1 MVLGRGRLPKIDR
14 KVFAELSHSNGVQA
28 VKVPVSDAVW
38 STWRR
43 YCDALGISMG
53 IGVAGLIF
61 DELDSVVDGGS
72 VGEGVFATQVTARAA
87 ERTSRLDVRQ
97 RELDTVPSVSKRKR
111 STSGDGSGASG
122 RSEGPAVRSRPVS
135 PVSRSAVTNGVP
147 AARV

>member
-97 RELDTVPSVSKRKR
+97 RELRYPCRASPSERGAPQGMGVAPPDEARDQR
-111 STSGDGSGASG
+111 SGPGPCRPCQG
-122 RSEGPAVRSRPVS
+122 RP
-135 PVSRSAVTNGVP
+135 
-147 AARV
+147 